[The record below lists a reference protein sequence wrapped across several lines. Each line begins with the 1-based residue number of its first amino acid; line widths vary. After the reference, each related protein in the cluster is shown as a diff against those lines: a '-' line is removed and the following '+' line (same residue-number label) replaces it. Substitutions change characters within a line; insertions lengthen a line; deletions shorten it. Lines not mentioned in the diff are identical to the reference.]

1 VKARFIGIGAI
12 ASLLS
17 VAFGAFGA
25 HGLKGLLSDSMMRN
39 YETGVQYQMFHSLG
53 LILIGMLILL
63 WDKDS
68 RSSAWLNRAGWLLLA
83 GIVLFSGSLYTMALT
98 GKTWLG
104 AITPIGGVS
113 FIAGWAV
120 LTATAWRTGRTH

>member
-1 VKARFIGIGAI
+1 VNARFIVIGAI
-12 ASLLS
+12 ASLLC
-17 VAFGAFGA
+17 VVIGAFGA
-25 HGLKGLLSDSMMRN
+25 HSLKELLSESMMRN

-53 LILIGMLILL
+53 LIVIGMLSFL
-63 WDKDS
+63 WGKDS
-68 RSSAWLNRAGWLLLA
+68 QARAWLNRAGWLLLL

-113 FIAGWAV
+113 FIAGWAI
-120 LTATAWRTGRTH
+120 LTAVAWRAHRTQ